1 MKRQDRVAVSML
13 AYNRSV
19 VRLIDFHFQTFPI
32 MKTLSTVVLAAAYIL
47 TSTTTTLAQ
56 GCVAVRHMGSAVPAG
71 SADYFKQRTGHW
83 QVSAGYRFFRS
94 YKHFV
99 GDVEQKQRVEQGTEV
114 INISHAIDLG
124 ITYLVNQRLSFSV
137 NLPVQYNDR
146 SSLYEHYGNA
156 VAQNPQQKRFDTNSQ
171 GIGDLRISGSYWLV
185 NPVKLP
191 KANLA
196 VGLGIKL
203 PTGNYGVTDDFHKL
217 TKEGVDYTIN
227 KPVDQSIQLGDGGVG
242 ASLELQGYA
251 QITKTL
257 TAYANG
263 FYLFNPRETN
273 STVRSPEA
281 TTIDLVTGKFSVAD
295 QFAARIGLSQS
306 IKAVPGLAVM
316 LGGRIEGVP
325 AIDAF
330 GGSAG
335 FRRPG
340 YIVSVE
346 PGLSYMRNKTSI
358 AATVPVAIY
367 RNRIKSYSDRLDPL
381 GVRQGDAAFA
391 DYLVSVSVSR
401 WF

>member
-1 MKRQDRVAVSML
+1 MKAIYTLVLAI
-13 AYNRSV
+13 AYN
-19 VRLIDFHFQTFPI
+19 F
-32 MKTLSTVVLAAAYIL
+32 IL
-47 TSTTTTLAQ
+47 TATASAQ
-56 GCVAVRHMGSAVPAG
+56 GCVAVRHMSCSAPTGAN
-71 SADYFKQRTGHW
+71 SADFFKQRSGHW

-94 YKHFV
+94 FRHYK
-99 GDVEQKQRVEQGTEV
+99 GDAEQHERLEQNTEV
-114 INISHAIDLG
+114 INISHALDLG
-124 ITYLVNQRLSFSV
+124 ITYLVNQRLSFSA
-137 NLPVQYNDR
+137 NLPTQYNDR
-146 SSLYEHYGNA
+146 SSLYEHYGNGI
-156 VAQNPQQKRFDTNSQ
+156 AQNPGQKRFKTGSQ

-196 VGLGIKL
+196 VGLGVKL
-203 PTGNYGVTDDFHKL
+203 PTGNSAVTGDFHKL

-242 ASLELQGYA
+242 ASVELQGYA
-251 QITKTL
+251 QLNSTL

-273 STVRSPEA
+273 GVIRSPEA
-281 TTIDLVTGKFSVAD
+281 TTIDLVAGSFSVAD

-316 LGGRIEGVP
+316 LGGRVEGVP

-346 PGLSYMRNKTSI
+346 PGLSYMRNKTSV
-358 AATVPVAIY
+358 AATVPVALY

-381 GVRQGDAAFA
+381 GVRHGDAAFA
-391 DYLVSVSVSR
+391 DYLVSINVSR

>member
-1 MKRQDRVAVSML
+1 
-13 AYNRSV
+13 
-19 VRLIDFHFQTFPI
+19 
-32 MKTLSTVVLAAAYIL
+32 MKTIFTVVIATAYSL
-47 TSTTTTLAQ
+47 LYTLSASAQ
-56 GCVAVRHMGSAVPAG
+56 GCVAVRHMSCTAPAG
-71 SADYFKQRTGHW
+71 ANSADFFKQRSGHW

-99 GDVEQKQRVEQGTEV
+99 GDAEQKQRVEQGTNV
-114 INISHAIDLG
+114 INVSHALDLG

-137 NLPVQYNDR
+137 NLPIQYNDR

-156 VAQNPQQKRFDTNSQ
+156 IAQNPNQKRFHTGSQ

-196 VGLGIKL
+196 MGLGVKL
-203 PTGNYGVTDDFHKL
+203 PTGNYQATDQFHKL
-217 TKEGVDYTIN
+217 DKEGRDYTVEL
-227 KPVDQSIQLGDGGVG
+227 PVDQSIQLGDGGVG
-242 ASLELQGYA
+242 VSVELQGYA
-251 QITKTL
+251 QVSKTL

-273 STVRSPEA
+273 GVLRNPTS
-281 TTIDLVTGKFSVAD
+281 TTIDPITGYFSVAD
-295 QFAARIGLSQS
+295 QFAARLGLSQS
-306 IKAVPGLAVM
+306 LPFMPGLAIM

-325 AIDAF
+325 AHDAI
-330 GGSAG
+330 GGSKG

-346 PGLSYMRNKTSI
+346 PGLAYMKGRFS
-358 AATVPVAIY
+358 AALTVPVAVY
-367 RNRIKSYSDRLDPL
+367 RNRIKSYSDLQDPT
-381 GVRQGDAAFA
+381 GQRHGDAAFA
-391 DYLVSVSVSR
+391 DYLVSLNVAK

>member
-1 MKRQDRVAVSML
+1 MKA
-13 AYNRSV
+13 
-19 VRLIDFHFQTFPI
+19 T
-32 MKTLSTVVLAAAYIL
+32 STIVLAIAFIFLSIA
-47 TSTTTTLAQ
+47 SVWAQ
-56 GCVAVRHMGSAVPAG
+56 GCVAVRHMSCSAPAG
-71 SADYFKQRTGHW
+71 ISMQGTNSADFFKQRTGRW

-99 GDVEQKQRVEQGTEV
+99 GDVEQKQRVEQGTQV
-114 INISHAIDLG
+114 INVSHAIDLG
-124 ITYLVNQRLSFSV
+124 ITYIVNPRLSFSA
-137 NLPVQYNDR
+137 NLPVQDNDR

-156 VAQNPQQKRFDTNSQ
+156 VAQNPEQKRFHTGSR
-171 GIGDLRISGSYWLV
+171 GIGDLRLSGSYWLV

-196 VGLGIKL
+196 VGVGVKL
-203 PTGNYGVTDDFHKL
+203 PTGNYRVTDDFHKL
-217 TKEGVDYTIN
+217 TKEGADYTIN

-242 ASLELQGYA
+242 VSIELQAYA
-251 QITKTL
+251 QLTKGL

-263 FYLFNPRETN
+263 YYLFNPRETN
-273 STVRSPEA
+273 GVVRSPEA

-295 QFAARIGLSQS
+295 QFAARVGLSQS
-306 IKAVPGLAVM
+306 IAFIPGLSVM
-316 LGGRIEGVP
+316 LGGRVEGVP

-330 GGSAG
+330 GGSSG

-346 PGLSYMRNKTSI
+346 PGLAYMRHKTSV

-367 RNRIKSYSDRLDPL
+367 RNRIKSFADRLDPL
-381 GVRQGDAAFA
+381 GLRQGDAAFA
-391 DYLVSVSVSR
+391 DYLISVNVSR

>member
-1 MKRQDRVAVSML
+1 MKSI
-13 AYNRSV
+13 YT
-19 VRLIDFHFQTFPI
+19 I
-32 MKTLSTVVLAAAYIL
+32 VLAFACIL
-47 TSTTTTLAQ
+47 FSNALVSAQ
-56 GCVAVRHMGSAVPAG
+56 GCVAVRHMSCTAPAG

-83 QVSAGYRFFRS
+83 QVSAGYRFYRS

-99 GDVEQKQRVEQGTEV
+99 GDVEQKQRVEQGTQV
-114 INISHAIDLG
+114 INVSHAIDLG
-124 ITYLVNQRLSFSV
+124 ITYMVNQRLSFSV
-137 NLPVQYNDR
+137 NLPLQDNDR
-146 SSLYEHYGNA
+146 SSLYEHYGNTA
-156 VAQNPQQKRFDTNSQ
+156 AQNPAQKRFHTGSQ

-185 NPVKLP
+185 NPAKLP
-191 KANLA
+191 KANLSA
-196 VGLGIKL
+196 GLGVKL

-217 TKEGVDYTIN
+217 TKDGVDYTIN
-227 KPVDQSIQLGDGGVG
+227 QPVDQSIQLGDGGVG
-242 ASLELQGYA
+242 VSVELQGYA

-273 STVRSPEA
+273 STVRNPSA

-306 IKAVPGLAVM
+306 IKAIPGLAIM
-316 LGGRIEGVP
+316 LGGRVEGVP

-330 GGSAG
+330 GGSQG

-346 PGLSYMRNKTSI
+346 PGLSYMRHKTAI
-358 AATVPVAIY
+358 AATVPVAVY
-367 RNRIKSYSDRLDPL
+367 RNRITSYADRLDPL
-381 GVRQGDAAFA
+381 GLKHGDAAFA
-391 DYLVSVSVSR
+391 DYLVSVNVSR

>member
-1 MKRQDRVAVSML
+1 
-13 AYNRSV
+13 
-19 VRLIDFHFQTFPI
+19 
-32 MKTLSTVVLAAAYIL
+32 MKTIYTIVLAVAYIL
-47 TSTTTTLAQ
+47 IFNTVTSAQ
-56 GCVAVRHMGSAVPAG
+56 GCVAVRHMSCTAPVG

-99 GDVEQKQRVEQGTEV
+99 GDVEQTQRVEQGTQV
-114 INISHAIDLG
+114 INVSHALDLG
-124 ITYLVNQRLSFSV
+124 ITYMVNQRLSFSV
-137 NLPVQYNDR
+137 NLPIQDNDR
-146 SSLYEHYGNA
+146 SSLYEHYGNSTT
-156 VAQNPQQKRFDTNSQ
+156 QNPDQKRFHTGAM

-191 KANLA
+191 KANLS

-203 PTGNYGVTDDFHKL
+203 PTGNYGVTDNFHRL
-217 TKEGVDYTIN
+217 TKDGQDYTVN
-227 KPVDQSIQLGDGGVG
+227 LPVDQSIQLGDGGVG
-242 ASLELQGYA
+242 ASIELQGYA
-251 QITKTL
+251 QLTKTL

-273 STVRSPEA
+273 STVRNPTA

-295 QFAARIGLSQS
+295 QFAARVGLSQS
-306 IKAVPGLAVM
+306 IRAVPGLAVM
-316 LGGRIEGVP
+316 LGGRVEGVP

-330 GGSAG
+330 GGSSG

-346 PGLSYMRNKTSI
+346 PGLSYMRHKTSV
-358 AATVPVAIY
+358 AATMPWAIY
-367 RNRIKSYSDRLDPL
+367 RNRITSYADRLDPL
-381 GVRQGDAAFA
+381 GLKHGDAAFA
-391 DYLVSVSVSR
+391 DYLVSINVSR

>member
-1 MKRQDRVAVSML
+1 MKA
-13 AYNRSV
+13 
-19 VRLIDFHFQTFPI
+19 I
-32 MKTLSTVVLAAAYIL
+32 STIVLAIAYIL
-47 TSTTTTLAQ
+47 VFNSTTSAQ
-56 GCVAVRHMGSAVPAG
+56 GCVAVRHMSCAAPAG
-71 SADYFKQRTGHW
+71 SADYFKQRNGHW

-99 GDVEQKQRVEQGTEV
+99 GDAEQTQRVEQGTNV
-114 INISHAIDLG
+114 INVSHAIDLG
-124 ITYLVNQRLSFSV
+124 ITYMVNQRLSFSV
-137 NLPVQYNDR
+137 NLPIQYYDR
-146 SSLYEHYGNA
+146 SSLYEHYGNTI
-156 VAQNPQQKRFDTNSQ
+156 AQNPQQKRFDTGSE

-196 VGLGIKL
+196 VGLGVKL
-203 PTGNYGVTDDFHKL
+203 PTGKYDVTDDFHKL
-217 TKEGVDYTIN
+217 TKEGTDYTV
-227 KPVDQSIQLGDGGVG
+227 KLPVDQSIQLGDGGVG
-242 ASLELQGYA
+242 VSLELQGYA
-251 QITKTL
+251 SITKTL

-273 STVRSPEA
+273 GVLRNPTA
-281 TTIDLVTGKFSVAD
+281 TSIDLVTGTFSVAD

-306 IKAVPGLAVM
+306 IKAIPGLAVM
-316 LGGRIEGVP
+316 LGGRVEGVP

-330 GGSAG
+330 GGSSG

-346 PGLSYMRNKTSI
+346 PGLSYMRHKTSI

-367 RNRIKSYSDRLDPL
+367 RNRIKSYADRLDPL
-381 GVRQGDAAFA
+381 GVKQGDAAFA
-391 DYLVSVSVSR
+391 DYLVSVSLSR

>member
-1 MKRQDRVAVSML
+1 MKLISTIGL
-13 AYNRSV
+13 A
-19 VRLIDFHFQTFPI
+19 I
-32 MKTLSTVVLAAAYIL
+32 AYIL
-47 TSTTTTLAQ
+47 VSNTTTSAQ
-56 GCVAVRHMGSAVPAG
+56 GCVAVRHMSCAAPAG
-71 SADYFKQRTGHW
+71 SADYFKQRNGHW

-99 GDVEQKQRVEQGTEV
+99 GDVEQKQRVEQGTNV
-114 INISHAIDLG
+114 INVSHAIDLG
-124 ITYLVNQRLSFSV
+124 ITYMVNQRLSFSV
-137 NLPVQYNDR
+137 NLPIQYYDR
-146 SSLYEHYGNA
+146 SSLYEHYGNT
-156 VAQNPQQKRFDTNSQ
+156 VAQNPQQKRFDTGSE

-196 VGLGIKL
+196 VGLGVKL
-203 PTGNYGVTDDFHKL
+203 PTGKYDVTDDFHKL
-217 TKEGVDYTIN
+217 TKEGIDYTIN

-242 ASLELQGYA
+242 ASIELQGYA
-251 QITKTL
+251 SITKTL

-263 FYLFNPRETN
+263 FYLFNPKETN

-281 TTIDLVTGKFSVAD
+281 TTIDLVTGTFSVAD

-316 LGGRIEGVP
+316 LGGRVEGVP

-330 GGSAG
+330 GGSSG

-346 PGLSYMRNKTSI
+346 PGLSYMRHKTSI
-358 AATVPVAIY
+358 AASVPVAIY
-367 RNRIKSYSDRLDPL
+367 RNRIKSYADRLDPL
-381 GVRQGDAAFA
+381 GVKQGDAAFA
-391 DYLVSVSVSR
+391 DYLVSVSLSR